1 MSTEV
6 LWTGW
11 SGAQIDPD
19 AGVWTSPEVSP
30 GFSFD
35 ELVASWNVVTPPGT
49 WVEVAVQV
57 VTESGQPFDKL
68 RTVRSGWLVLARWS
82 TDPEFPS
89 TSVAGQDDPVAV
101 AADDTILARGGH
113 RFTAFTLRLILHG
126 PADGLPQVSLLGAM
140 VSAAARDS
148 APAPGAAPRG
158 MAVGGVPAYSQ
169 QLHRDRYPHWDG
181 GGQSWCSAASTAMI
195 ADFWGAGPTP
205 AEAAWVDYETPDP
218 QVPFTVREV
227 YDESFGGAGNWA
239 FNTAYAGARGL
250 VAYVTRLRSFAEAA
264 RFVEAG
270 IPLVL
275 AVSHQEGELTGAG
288 YVTNG
293 HLLVLIGF
301 DEGGE
306 PVVHD
311 PASHGIVS
319 DAEVR
324 TTYDLRE
331 LDRAWAHSGRV
342 VYIVRP
348 PEVALP
354 EPPEQPNW

>member
-1 MSTEV
+1 MNTDSSEI

-11 SGAQIDPD
+11 QGAQIAPD
-19 AGVWTSPEVSP
+19 ATGVWTSPEVSP
-30 GFSFD
+30 GFSFG
-35 ELVASWNVVTPPGT
+35 ELIASWNVVTPPGT
-49 WVEVAVQV
+49 WVEVAARV
-57 VTESGQPFDKL
+57 VAESGE
-68 RTVRSGWLVLARWS
+68 RSGWLVLARWS
-82 TDPEFPS
+82 SDPAFTS
-89 TSVAGQDDPVAV
+89 TSVAGQDDAIAD
-101 AADDTILARGGH
+101 AADDTILGRDGR
-113 RFTAFTLRLILHG
+113 RFTAFSLRLSLHG
-126 PADGLPQVSLLGAM
+126 PAGSLPRVSLLGAM
-140 VSAAARDS
+140 ASASARDS
-148 APAPGAAPRG
+148 APGPGPVARG
-158 MAVGGVPAYSQ
+158 TVVRGVPAYSQ

-195 ADFWGAGPTP
+195 ADFWGVGPTV
-205 AEAAWVDYETPDP
+205 EETAWVDYETPDP

-293 HLLVLIGF
+293 HLLVLVGF
-301 DEGGE
+301 SDDGD
-306 PVVHD
+306 PIVHD
-311 PASHGIVS
+311 PASHKIAS

-324 TTYDLRE
+324 ATYDLGE
-331 LDRAWAHSGRV
+331 LDRAWARSGRV
-342 VYIVRP
+342 VYVVRP
-348 PEVALP
+348 PEVAPP
-354 EPPEQPNW
+354 EPPAQPNW